1 MYLAESLRLCVMVLF
16 CLQWSVFGFRVPRRV
31 SNRVGDVCLRMP
43 ALFAAKKKKKKILKA
58 SGATSGDSTAP
69 RRVSSDMNVSV
80 RKQIQ
85 FAKAYK
91 RLVSNSRQ
99 NARQHSPRVRKE
111 RAPKP
116 EKEEY
121 VEIDYENTA
130 PPLLFVDGYN
140 IIGYINSVEGR
151 RVTLDEA
158 RDCLVADLCVVA
170 SATGWA
176 IECVFD
182 AYNNPLNAAGAR
194 VQQDG
199 ISVYYT
205 SRKETADDYIE
216 RRINDLQ
223 GRNPNL
229 VVATD
234 DNALR
239 STAIGLGAGFLTASM
254 ILEEFRVAYRGWQ
267 IVEEEM
273 EEEARRLRPTVGG
286 NTSPDM
292 RAAIREMM
300 SLNAGIDATALEEED
315 AKRRDMQSSQS
326 LGASKPKR
334 KDVDLTMENL
344 REVIGAMSKEERD
357 APAPAVTSTLATQ
370 EEPASSKGKKSK
382 RKPKAKAIDVNASNL
397 QDIIDQMKQERGK

>member
-1 MYLAESLRLCVMVLF
+1 MTGTSRM
-16 CLQWSVFGFRVPRRV
+16 
-31 SNRVGDVCLRMP
+31 RVGGRRMA
-43 ALFAAKKKKKKILKA
+43 ALFAANKKKKILKA
-58 SGATSGDSTAP
+58 SGATSADSTAP

-91 RLVSNSRQ
+91 RLVSNSSQ
-99 NARQHSPRVRKE
+99 NTKQHSPRVRKE

-151 RVTLDEA
+151 KITLDEA

-182 AYNNPLNAAGAR
+182 AYDNPMNGAGAR
-194 VQQDG
+194 MQQDG

-286 NTSPDM
+286 STSSDM

-300 SLNAGIDATALEEED
+300 ALDAGIDAEALHEEES
-315 AKRRDMQSSQS
+315 KRRAVSASPSGKD
-326 LGASKPKR
+326 ASKQKR
-334 KDVDLTMENL
+334 KDVDLTMDNL
-344 REVIGAMSKEERD
+344 TEVMRAMEAN
-357 APAPAVTSTLATQ
+357 APAPAPAAAVKEPVPSLA
-370 EEPASSKGKKSK
+370 KKDK
-382 RKPKAKAIDVNASNL
+382 KKVKAIEVNASNL
-397 QDIIDQMKQERGK
+397 ADIMKMMEAEGGDEG

>member
-1 MYLAESLRLCVMVLF
+1 MS
-16 CLQWSVFGFRVPRRV
+16 P
-31 SNRVGDVCLRMP
+31 
-43 ALFAAKKKKKKILKA
+43 LFAAKKKKKKILKA
-58 SGATSGDSTAP
+58 SGATPADSAAP

-91 RLVSNSRQ
+91 RLIINSNQ
-99 NARQHSPRVRKE
+99 RQHSPRVRKE

-140 IIGYINSVEGR
+140 IIGYINAVEGR
-151 RVTLDEA
+151 RITLDEA

-182 AYNNPLNAAGAR
+182 AYDNPLNAAGAR

-205 SRKETADDYIE
+205 SQKETADDYIE
-216 RRINDLQ
+216 RRINSLQ

-234 DNALR
+234 DVALR
-239 STAIGLGAGFLTASM
+239 STAIGLGVGFLTASM
-254 ILEEFRVAYRGWQ
+254 ILEEFRVAYKGWQ

-273 EEEARRLRPTVGG
+273 EEEARRRRSSGG
-286 NTSPDM
+286 SDV

-300 SLNAGIDATALEEED
+300 ALDAGIDAAALDEEE
-315 AKRRDMQSSQS
+315 KRRAWADFE
-326 LGASKPKR
+326 SKEKEEGNEKGSRTKR
-334 KDVDLTMENL
+334 KDVDLTMDNL
-344 REVIGAMSKEERD
+344 REVLGAMSSEARAEDIKQGKRSPD
-357 APAPAVTSTLATQ
+357 TI
-370 EEPASSKGKKSK
+370 SSKDKRPSTGSK
-382 RKPKAKAIDVNASNL
+382 RDKKGRVRAVEVNAGNL
-397 QDIIDQMKQERGK
+397 QDIIAQMEREAGEEE